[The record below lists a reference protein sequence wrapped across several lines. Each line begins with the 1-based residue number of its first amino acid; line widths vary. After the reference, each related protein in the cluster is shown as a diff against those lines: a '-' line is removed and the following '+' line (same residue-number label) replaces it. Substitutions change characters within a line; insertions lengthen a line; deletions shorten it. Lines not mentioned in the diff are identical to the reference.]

1 VVTEVFSQSQMR
13 NKYGEWA
20 SSGVHADRA
29 NAHARQAKLLRDVGP
44 KLGGKDSKKAQA
56 DAAKHDE
63 LAAWHRAEGTRKAKG
78 EMKQEAQGSTAQ
90 PALLRGRR
98 KVESMVSLAEAHTVD
113 TEARKVRCIVIREG
127 MGNSRDKHYYGREAM
142 QDLAQLI
149 NGSKAYINHQTEAQA
164 RERPENDL
172 WSLAGYWC
180 DGTLIEVNGKMA
192 LEATLVCDE
201 SEAGQVAMA
210 KALHAV
216 QYAQE
221 FPGLAEV
228 YAGVSINGDGE
239 TEPREVNTPEGV
251 AQVNYVTRVTALP
264 SADIV
269 TRPAREGK
277 FLSLLEAI
285 READESTEVETMIAN
300 AVKEMLAKIVEAG
313 KSALDGKLEPAK
325 AQAIVEAEAK
335 KIAAVTK
342 TKAGEG
348 EGEAEG
354 EAEAEANKAGEGE
367 AEAEAVRAVDGE
379 PAHAEP
385 DGDEPDGDEEAEAE
399 AGKGA
404 TKREIKYT
412 EKTVKAGEAVKSRD
426 LSKQLAEANKT
437 IRALTAKMNE
447 AEVKALV
454 EEGFPV
460 EFAKSLVKMPADQRT
475 AFKAMAGMMES
486 NATAA
491 GTTMRGMS
499 ATKEAKAGDG
509 FMRLL
514 EAAIR

>member
-1 VVTEVFSQSQMR
+1 MIGTVL
-13 NKYGEWA
+13 
-20 SSGVHADRA
+20 D
-29 NAHARQAKLLRDVGP
+29 
-44 KLGGKDSKKAQA
+44 KKT
-56 DAAKHDE
+56 AAKT
-63 LAAWHRAEGTRKAKG
+63 HREGCECQACKTA
-78 EMKQEAQGSTAQ
+78 QEAQGSTAQ
-90 PALLRGRR
+90 TALLRGRR

-142 QDLAQLI
+142 QDLVQLI

-285 READESTEVETMIAN
+285 READESTEVETMIAT

-313 KSALDGKLEPAK
+313 KSALDGKMEPAK

-354 EAEAEANKAGEGE
+354 EAEAEAKTKAGEGE

-379 PAHAEP
+379 PGHAEP
-385 DGDEPDGDEEAEAE
+385 DGDEPDGDEEEEAE

-486 NATAA
+486 SATAA
-491 GTTMRGMS
+491 GTTMRGLS
-499 ATKEAKAGDG
+499 ATKEAKPGDG